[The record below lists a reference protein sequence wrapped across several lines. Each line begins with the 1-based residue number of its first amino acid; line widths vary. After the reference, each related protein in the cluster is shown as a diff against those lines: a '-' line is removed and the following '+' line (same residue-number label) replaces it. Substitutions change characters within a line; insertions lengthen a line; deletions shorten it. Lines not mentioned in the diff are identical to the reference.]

1 MNELLKQLKA
11 AAEETRLRI
20 LAICAYAELTVTE
33 LTHILGQSQPRVS
46 RHLKLLC
53 DAGLLNRSRE
63 GSWVFYRRGESADRR
78 SNELVKSILCSIP
91 ENDAQFRRDMRRL
104 AEVRKNRRA
113 AAESYFRENAAE
125 WDSLRSLHID
135 EEKVEERMLSFTTG
149 ARDQSII
156 DIGTGTGRIL
166 ELFGR
171 RMARGVGFDLSH
183 EMLSLARTRMD
194 EAGLTTC
201 QVRHGDMYQ
210 LPIEDESFDI
220 ATLHLVLHYADD
232 PGAVI
237 HEAARVMATNAQLI
251 IVDYAPHELE
261 ELRNQHA
268 HRRLGFSDSKVRELL
283 FAAGLELSAVD
294 SLPGDPLTLK
304 IWVGTKTEARAPAL
318 PSALVTSS
326 ATEVS
331 RHD

>member
-1 MNELLKQLKA
+1 MDQLLKQLKA

-63 GSWVFYRRGESADRR
+63 GAWVFYRRAENVEQR
-78 SNELVKSILCSIP
+78 SNDLVISILSRVP
-91 ENDAQFRRDMRRL
+91 ENDPQFCRDMRRL

-113 AAESYFRENAAE
+113 AAEVYFRENAAE
-125 WDSLRSLHID
+125 WDRLRSLHVD
-135 EEKVEERMLSFTTG
+135 EAKVEQRMLSLVSG
-149 ARDQSII
+149 ERRQSII

-166 ELFGR
+166 ELFGQ
-171 RMARGVGFDLSH
+171 RMARGVGVDLSH
-183 EMLSLARTRMD
+183 EMLALARTRMD
-194 EAGLTTC
+194 EAGLSTC

-210 LPIEDESFDI
+210 LPLEDESFDI

-232 PGAVI
+232 PAAVI
-237 HEAARVMATNAQLI
+237 QEAARVMTANARLI

-261 ELRNQHA
+261 ELRNEHA

-283 FAAGLELSAVD
+283 VASGLQLSAID
-294 SLPGDPLTLK
+294 TLPGDPLTLK
-304 IWVGTKTEARAPAL
+304 IWVGTKTEARVPAL
-318 PSALVTSS
+318 PNAVVTAS
-326 ATEVS
+326 ATEES
-331 RHD
+331 RRD